1 MVSDDMLIHLSTA
14 QGQNKLAIMLANYLT
29 RDELLEIDLH
39 GMTEFW
45 RKHQGRAFQNSPE
58 GIKNNNTIY
67 KIKFAQTQS
76 TLKLSMR
83 LKSAVS
89 PYDLTALD
97 CILFEINYRGK
108 FDVEIKVSPN
118 PMNPKF
124 ISLAFGKAINYSSYK
139 GMMDKLY
146 NKRTIHANF
155 TSMAKTLLATRPNG
169 LSAFRQFFI
178 YLMDSA
184 NSETI
189 IGTVQVYDKLEFVLD
204 VDYIGM
210 YSFSIR
216 DIETE
221 RIEKL
226 FLEAVPVE
234 IHGLLVIFGDIM
246 KTDKTL

>member
-45 RKHQGRAFQNSPE
+45 REHQGRAFQNSPE

-108 FDVEIKVSPN
+108 FDVEIKVSPKDIEN
-118 PMNPKF
+118 DQSRIMWGTMRALINNAVVGASVGFSKTLEFKGVGYKIALKGSKLDMVIGFSHNVEYDLP
-124 ISLAFGKAINYSSYK
+124 SEVKAEVVSPTELKLTSANKELLGLVASEIRSFRVPEPYK
-139 GMMDKLY
+139 GKGI
-146 NKRTIHANF
+146 R
-155 TSMAKTLLATRPNG
+155 
-169 LSAFRQFFI
+169 
-178 YLMDSA
+178 
-184 NSETI
+184 
-189 IGTVQVYDKLEFVLD
+189 
-204 VDYIGM
+204 
-210 YSFSIR
+210 YSDEYVR
-216 DIETE
+216 RKEG
-221 RIEKL
+221 K
-226 FLEAVPVE
+226 
-234 IHGLLVIFGDIM
+234 
-246 KTDKTL
+246 KK